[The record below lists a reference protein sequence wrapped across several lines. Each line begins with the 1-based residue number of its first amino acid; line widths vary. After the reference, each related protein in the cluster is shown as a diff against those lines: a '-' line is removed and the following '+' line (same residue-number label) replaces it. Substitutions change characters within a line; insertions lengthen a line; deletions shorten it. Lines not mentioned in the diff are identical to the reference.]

1 MHSAWRLVVA
11 ASILFAPA
19 AYAQERSAI
28 LFLNF
33 NDAKNEIK
41 QVRAAA
47 EARGEDVVVIPEE
60 GSDPKKRAY
69 LNTKLLT
76 QELKKLQSSGVSVS
90 SIIISG
96 HSAGPQGFFGT
107 QGEMTREELDQA
119 LQAVP
124 KIQKSIR
131 AVHLFGCYA
140 AAKSGV
146 KLWGALFPGAK
157 LISGFHG
164 SAPGSRS
171 GDGYYSFI
179 QDLLKK
185 EGEFLK
191 KLDTE
196 ELNQKFRELK
206 FALKMNTALCSGGR
220 YYVDSK
226 GVVDLRKHAVNCPEA
241 EIQKLKEGRL
251 SVFLKYHLCSD
262 TPDVPK
268 NTQNSD
274 LRSYYSLERAL
285 PTDCDQE
292 MRDWQ
297 IPSPERVLR
306 LIFFR
311 TVLANFQDY
320 FSKDLGL
327 VSDSVRSLQIAFPSL
342 DQFEMPSDLSRLSR
356 KQVRDLSDRVQL
368 LLIDSVEKV
377 SKLKSG
383 SKKKALMKDVQKLGK
398 MRFLIQN
405 FLVNTSPACVPNN
418 WTATESHRGPLSP
431 PTRMADCESGEV
443 V

>member
-1 MHSAWRLVVA
+1 MHSAWKLVIA

-19 AYAQERSAI
+19 AYAEEKSAI

-47 EARGEDVVVIPEE
+47 AARGEDLVVIPEE
-60 GSDPKKRAY
+60 GSDPKKDAY

-76 QELKKLQSSGVSVS
+76 RELKKLQSSGVSVS
-90 SIIISG
+90 SIILSG

-107 QGEMTREELDQA
+107 HGEMTREELDEA
-119 LQAVP
+119 LHAAP
-124 KIQKSIR
+124 KIQKSVR

-146 KLWGALFPGAK
+146 KLWGALFPKAK
-157 LISGFHG
+157 LVSGFHG

-171 GDGYYSFI
+171 GEGYYSFI

-191 KLDTE
+191 KLETD

-226 GVVDLRKHAVNCPEA
+226 GVVDLKKHSVNCPEA
-241 EIQKLKEGRL
+241 ELQKLKEGRL
-251 SVFLKYHLCSD
+251 SVFLKYHLCSE

-268 NTQNSD
+268 STQSSD
-274 LRSYYSLERAL
+274 LRTYYSTGRKFEHCV
-285 PTDCDQE
+285 DE
-292 MRDWQ
+292 FRDWQ
-297 IPSPERVLR
+297 IPSPDRVLR

-311 TVLANFQDY
+311 NILTNFQQFYSD
-320 FSKDLGL
+320 DLGQIP
-327 VSDSVRSLQIAFPSL
+327 DSIRSLQKAFPSL
-342 DQFEMPSDLSRLSR
+342 GQFEMPDDLTQLNR
-356 KQVRDLSDRVQL
+356 KKVRDVSDQL
-368 LLIDSVEKV
+368 QLFLIDSVEKV
-377 SKLKSG
+377 RKMKSG
-383 SKKKALMKDVQKLGK
+383 SKKKALMKDIQKLGK
-398 MRFLIQN
+398 MRYLMQN
-405 FLVNTSPACVPNN
+405 FLVGTSPRCVPLN
-418 WTATESHRGPLSP
+418 WIEPESARGELSKP
-431 PTRMADCESGEV
+431 PQAAGCDSGEV

>member
-1 MHSAWRLVVA
+1 MRSAWKLVIA

-19 AYAQERSAI
+19 AYAQEKSAI

-60 GSDPKKRAY
+60 GSDPKKSAY
-69 LNTKLLT
+69 LNTKFLT
-76 QELKKLQSSGVSVS
+76 RELKKLQNSGVNVS
-90 SIIISG
+90 SVIFSG

-107 QGEMTREELDQA
+107 QGEMTREELDVAFQFA
-119 LQAVP
+119 P
-124 KIQKSIR
+124 KIQNSVR

-146 KLWGALFPGAK
+146 KLWGALFPKAK

-171 GDGYYSFI
+171 GEGYYSFI

-191 KLDTE
+191 KLDTA
-196 ELNQKFRELK
+196 ELNQKFRELN

-241 EIQKLKEGRL
+241 DIQKLKEGRL

-268 NTQNSD
+268 STQVSD
-274 LRSYYSLERAL
+274 LRTYYSLGRKYEH
-285 PTDCDQE
+285 CVE
-292 MRDWQ
+292 EFRDWQ
-297 IPSPERVLR
+297 IPSPDRVLR

-311 TVLANFQDY
+311 NVLANFQQFYSD
-320 FSKDLGL
+320 DLGL
-327 VSDSVRSLQIAFPSL
+327 VPDSIQSLQKAFPKL
-342 DQFEMPSDLSRLSR
+342 DRFVMPEDLTRLNR
-356 KQVRDLSDRVQL
+356 KQVRDVSDRLQL
-368 LLIDSVEKV
+368 FLIDAVEKV
-377 SKLKSG
+377 SELKSG
-383 SKKKALMKDVQKLGK
+383 SKKKALMKDIQKLGK
-398 MRFLIQN
+398 MRFLFQN
-405 FLVNTSPACVPNN
+405 LLVNTSPACVPLN
-418 WTATESHRGPLSP
+418 WIEPESARGELSKP
-431 PTRMADCESGEV
+431 SQGSGCDSGEV